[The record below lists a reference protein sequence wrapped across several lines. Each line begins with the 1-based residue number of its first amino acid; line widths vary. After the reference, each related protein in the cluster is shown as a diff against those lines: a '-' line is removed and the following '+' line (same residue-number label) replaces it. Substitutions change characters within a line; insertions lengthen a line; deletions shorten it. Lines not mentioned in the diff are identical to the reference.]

1 MAMPTAEHRAQ
12 LVAGGCDEELADAIL
27 GVAVAVRDEAVEAA
41 VARAMEQVA
50 HSAGLLN
57 GRIDSQDTKNEAQF
71 QVIEST
77 IREVASQIRTE
88 IADLE
93 TRLEKRLTDFQTETE
108 RRFTKLETQM
118 ERRFSGL
125 EGRVAKLE
133 GQIAVLRAEADA
145 NYARLNS
152 TIHRAAFGLA
162 GLIIAVTGVVVAL
175 VATGV
180 LG

>member
-1 MAMPTAEHRAQ
+1 MSGMAMPTTEHRER
-12 LVAGGCDEELADAIL
+12 LVAGGCDEDLADAIL

-77 IREVASQIRTE
+77 IREVAAQIRTE

-93 TRLEKRLTDFQTETE
+93 TRIERRITDFQTENE
-108 RRFTKLETQM
+108 RRL
-118 ERRFSGL
+118 SN
-125 EGRVAKLE
+125 LE
-133 GQIAVLRAEADA
+133 GQIAVLRAEADT
-145 NYARLNS
+145 NYARLDA
-152 TIHRAAFGLA
+152 TMHRLAFGLA

>member
-88 IADLE
+88 IADLGAQTE
-93 TRLEKRLTDFQTETE
+93 RRITDFQTETE
-108 RRFTKLETQM
+108 RRFTKLETEM
-118 ERRFSGL
+118 ERRLSN
-125 EGRVAKLE
+125 LE

-175 VATGV
+175 AATGV

>member
-77 IREVASQIRTE
+77 IREIASQIRTE
-88 IADLE
+88 IADLGTQTE
-93 TRLEKRLTDFQTETE
+93 RRLTDFQTETE
-108 RRFTKLETQM
+108 RRFTKLETEM
-118 ERRFSGL
+118 ERRLSN
-125 EGRVAKLE
+125 LE
-133 GQIAVLRAEADA
+133 GQIAVLRAEADT
-145 NYARLNS
+145 NYARLDA
-152 TIHRAAFGLA
+152 TMHRLAFGLA